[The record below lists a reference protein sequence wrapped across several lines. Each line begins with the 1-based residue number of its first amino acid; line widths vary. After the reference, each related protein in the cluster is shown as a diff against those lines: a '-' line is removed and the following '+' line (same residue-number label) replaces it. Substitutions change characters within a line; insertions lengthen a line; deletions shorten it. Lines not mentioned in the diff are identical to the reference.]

1 LSYDNTVVSHSN
13 KYFANVA
20 SHSTSFFF
28 AEIKFKKAKASA
40 LIHLLRSG
48 LKVRTQ
54 NLRKLMFVS
63 IYIVSLITASFVGIS
78 FTTTAIEE
86 NGKITYS
93 PLAEIVFLN
102 NTPPAID
109 GDLESYVGEWENA
122 TIHHASFGP
131 SGNRIDLTIRVQSN
145 ATHLFLGAS
154 YVSEIFIPINTT
166 IPVGDSYNNQTHTWY
181 SIVFDRNFDNRIGY
195 SNETIDDAIVIN
207 YRKEDSQDAYFN
219 GTTPDSLVLDVNMTG
234 NENSISALTTE
245 LDDFN
250 RYEVS
255 FEVAKELDSK
265 DTDGKDIALKEGET
279 LRYLFIVYQ
288 NSTAAYKYTEITSEV
303 TAWNTIH
310 LETVHDYF
318 SYEEDLSNL
327 NILTYISDSSN
338 TGEQELSIIN
348 TIMSSYDFNNSL
360 KKESEGFSITY
371 DRMKDMDVVILA
383 GSHTDLTED
392 QIDDIRFFVA
402 SGGSLYVLG
411 DTSDENSKL
420 NDLLSNFGFQIY
432 NETLY
437 SENIGINSTIDFDTN
452 DILNLPYLTQANILT
467 NQTVSS
473 IEYIQ
478 GSAIRFDYENETLG
492 TLKFGEG
499 YYQFQEGDLYAS
511 INKSGDFYIDQ
522 VIDGVFN
529 STEDISLNNSA
540 SIQAALELQRGGK
553 LLAFASAD
561 IFNSSN
567 ILKADNKYL
576 FLRQLSWL
584 LNLQHQISYE
594 NFIIEDLTIIEG
606 DNVST
611 SISVTGDEGNFIPD
625 IQVWV
630 VVQEL
635 KSDVNIEYLNNT
647 GDNINF
653 EGIIEP
659 AESIKTQFIDVSIR
673 IHKRG
678 YGYNETFLV
687 EVFMDTSIGTGINLN
702 ILALIIFV
710 SSVGLAVIGALAIRR
725 FKVVPEE

>member
-1 LSYDNTVVSHSN
+1 MSYDNTVVSHSN

-659 AESIKTQFIDVSIR
+659 A
-673 IHKRG
+673 
-678 YGYNETFLV
+678 
-687 EVFMDTSIGTGINLN
+687 
-702 ILALIIFV
+702 
-710 SSVGLAVIGALAIRR
+710 
-725 FKVVPEE
+725 